1 MTIKFNHWHNPDGQQ
16 IGSNF
21 HQLLHHM
28 SGPTVIQ
35 LDGEQPDRCRVVVT
49 LLHGNEPSGLAA
61 IHRFL
66 SQKLIPKT
74 RVYFVFASVAA
85 AKTPPTYLH
94 RMLPGH
100 RDLNRCF
107 DGPLTDVQGQLASSI
122 KEYIVSL
129 APEAIVDVHNTSG
142 SGPAFC
148 VSAVHTAAHL
158 ALSSHFVKR
167 TIFTDIR
174 LGSIMEQDFGCPIVT
189 VEAGGAQDS
198 EADEN
203 AFCGLKSFLS
213 ADQPFEMQ
221 QEMEVL
227 LHPRRLELQDGAS
240 IGYSNQPN
248 PDWDLTLFAN
258 IEGFNF
264 GVTPAKQ
271 PLGWLHKPLKSVLKL
286 DQREDTLEAFF
297 KSQNGLLV
305 TQQPLKLFMVT
316 TRADIAA
323 SDCLFY
329 FVTD

>member
-1 MTIKFNHWHNPDGQQ
+1 
-16 IGSNF
+16 
-21 HQLLHHM
+21 
-28 SGPTVIQ
+28 
-35 LDGEQPDRCRVVVT
+35 
-49 LLHGNEPSGLAA
+49 
-61 IHRFL
+61 
-66 SQKLIPKT
+66 
-74 RVYFVFASVAA
+74 
-85 AKTPPTYLH
+85 
-94 RMLPGH
+94 
-100 RDLNRCF
+100 
-107 DGPLTDVQGQLASSI
+107 
-122 KEYIVSL
+122 
-129 APEAIVDVHNTSG
+129 
-142 SGPAFC
+142 
-148 VSAVHTAAHL
+148 
-158 ALSSHFVKR
+158 
-167 TIFTDIR
+167 
-174 LGSIMEQDFGCPIVT
+174 MEQDFGCPIVT

-203 AFCGLKSFLS
+203 AFCGLQSFLL

-227 LHPRRLELQDGAS
+227 LHPRRLELLDGAS
-240 IGYSNQPN
+240 IGYANQPN

-286 DQREDTLEAFF
+286 DQKEDTLEAFF